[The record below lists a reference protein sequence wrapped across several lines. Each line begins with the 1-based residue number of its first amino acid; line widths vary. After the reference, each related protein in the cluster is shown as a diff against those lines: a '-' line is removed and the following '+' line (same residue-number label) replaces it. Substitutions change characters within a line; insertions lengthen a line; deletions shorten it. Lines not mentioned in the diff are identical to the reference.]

1 MVTLKNSKVQFVE
14 NFNSVMIKVVDRLEN
29 LESSGRISAKDL
41 GEEFATENV
50 SAGLITSAITQMVSN
65 STTFAS
71 KVGRAGGIVRVAA
84 SSMLVDSEDESSSI
98 LDEDDSVKSVAV

>member
-29 LESSGRISAKDL
+29 LESSGRIS
-41 GEEFATENV
+41 ATENV